1 MQRQQ
6 TGDRHK
12 TRRSRV
18 GVKTDTPSMKLLERI
33 TMNIA
38 IQEALT
44 CTTCTID
51 PPAPTSGGDPDS
63 EIDGLDEDV
72 SFATEQ
78 RAWREESPLGT
89 VVAAGIEEE
98 SLLTTPTP
106 AFTSGYER
114 LMTPSQIELYEER
127 IDRFIS
133 QDPDRD
139 KELAR
144 YYVDYHI
151 HVHYMSHRGMLSL
164 CRDNDDRDELKKW
177 MWGLRK
183 YEEIERMAGKSDLQ
197 IPDFSIPDKV
207 PWPDDCELMEHEEG
221 LWRKWEPSRQRQ
233 VQRSKFKWKKIMKE
247 REKQRQA
254 QFVQLRLAHQKC
266 KVQKVNIY
274 WGRGILREVALDSP
288 W

>member
-1 MQRQQ
+1 
-6 TGDRHK
+6 
-12 TRRSRV
+12 
-18 GVKTDTPSMKLLERI
+18 MKLLEQI

-38 IQEALT
+38 IQEALK
-44 CTTCTID
+44 CTACKID
-51 PPAPTSGGDPDS
+51 PPDPASSGDHGS
-63 EIDGLDEDV
+63 EKNGLDEDV
-72 SFATEQ
+72 PIAAEG

-98 SLLTTPTP
+98 SLLTTPAP
-106 AFTSGYER
+106 ALTSGYER

-127 IDRFIS
+127 IDRYIS
-133 QDPDRD
+133 QDPNRD

-144 YYVDYHI
+144 YRVDYHI
-151 HVHYMSHRGMLSL
+151 HVHYMFHRGMLSL

-177 MWGLRK
+177 MWGLRQ
-183 YEEIERMAGKSDLQ
+183 YEELERMAGDSGLQ
-197 IPDFSIPDKV
+197 IPDFSIPDRA
-207 PWPDDCELMEHEEG
+207 PWPENCGLMEHEEG

-247 REKQRQA
+247 REKQRQS

-274 WGRGILREVALDSP
+274 WGKGILREVALDSP